1 MSMGFLLAVFIND
14 ELEAVLVGMLYF
26 LQFKKIH
33 TNIFHVKIII
43 FFSPW
48 NLFTQYATIWFA
60 VAFRRWD

>member
-1 MSMGFLLAVFIND
+1 MGFLLAVFIND

-33 TNIFHVKIII
+33 NYFHENYYI